1 MSELSE
7 TSRDLLQEIAALQ
20 ERIRELEQ
28 SAALRKREEDSL
40 RFSLQQLRLLIDTA
54 PDLFFLK
61 DLQYR
66 YLLVNAANARFFGR
80 GEEEILG
87 RTDFELMP
95 GEVARA
101 CRESDQRAVR
111 SRALVVN
118 VEPVG
123 ERFYETHKFPL
134 FVAGEVVGVAGIVRD
149 TTDHKRTEEALQN
162 SEELRNTILN
172 NVGAYIFLKDRGSRY
187 TYVNS
192 MVGRLFG
199 SSEQEII
206 GKDDTSFFSAASVEE
221 IRRSDRRVIEHGE
234 TVTREEVDLASA
246 DQAPRTYWTVKIPL
260 RDGSGSIY
268 GLCGISTDITAL
280 KRADEA
286 MKLNAER
293 TEALLQLNSM
303 TSASIHEIT
312 DFALEKAVELT
323 RSTIGYLAFVNE
335 DESIL
340 TMHSWSR
347 SAMAQ
352 CATEQKPIHYPVIA
366 TGLWGEAVRQRKP
379 IVTND
384 YASPNP
390 WKRGCPAG
398 HVEVI
403 RHMNIPV
410 FVESRIVLVAG
421 VGNKR
426 DDYHE
431 TDVQQLTL
439 LMEGMWRLIERKKSE
454 EALKSS
460 ESRLAN
466 IIEFLPDAT
475 FAIDL
480 DGKVISWNRALE
492 ELTGFSA
499 EEMVGRGNYEY
510 AIPLYGERRPI
521 SIDLLLSWDD
531 AIAGKYSF
539 IKKDGDTVYV
549 EAEMPFVR
557 RPSRLMRGKA
567 SLLRNERGDVT
578 GAIVSMRD
586 ITDKRRLESQLIQA
600 QKMEAIGTLA
610 GGVAHDFN
618 NILMGI
624 EGYVSLL
631 LQEIDPHHPHHEYLK
646 HIDEQVQ
653 SASGLTRQLLG
664 FARGGR
670 YEIQP
675 VDINK
680 LIKKSSSLFGRT
692 RKELTITRKF
702 DKNLWTVEVDRGQIE
717 QALLNLY
724 VNAWHAMP
732 AGGQLLLEARNV
744 TIGKDD
750 MMPHAMPLGHYVM
763 IRVSDTGI
771 GMDEETSKRIFDPF
785 FTTKKMGR
793 GSGLGLAMV
802 YGIVKGH
809 GGFIFVDSEPGRGAA
824 FTLYLPASDKKVL
837 EEKPPESHTLR
848 GSEVVLLV
856 DDEPTILAVSKAMLE
871 FLGYT
876 VHEATSGQEAIAFYR
891 KKKNDIGLVILDMIM
906 PELSGGETFDRIRE
920 LNPEAKVMLSSG
932 YSLDGQAQSIMD
944 RGCGGFIQKPFN
956 IEGLSRKIRE
966 VLDAPCRSRVTDAAA
981 AAPRDQEAQK
991 AADGESANFPVEDIP
1006 PPRDRSQ

>member
-1 MSELSE
+1 MSNPPRTNRE
-7 TSRDLLQEIAALQ
+7 LLQEIAALQ

-28 SAALRKREEDSL
+28 SADLQKGGTDPL
-40 RFSLQQLRLLIDTA
+40 KFSLQQLRLLIDTA

-80 GEEEILG
+80 REKEILG
-87 RTDFELMP
+87 STDFDLMP
-95 GEVARA
+95 EEAARF

-111 SRALVVN
+111 SRALVVT

-123 ERFYETHKFPL
+123 DRFYETHKFPL
-134 FVAGEVVGVAGIVRD
+134 IVGGDMVGVAGIVRD
-149 TTDHKRTEEALQN
+149 ITDHKRAEEELQN

-172 NVGAYIFLKDRGSRY
+172 NIGAYIYLKDMQYRY

-192 MVGRLFG
+192 KVCRLFG
-199 SSEQEII
+199 RNEQEII
-206 GKDDTSFFSAASVEE
+206 GNDDASFFSASSVEE
-221 IRRSDRRVIEHGE
+221 IKRSDRLVIEHGE
-234 TVTREEVDLASA
+234 TVTGEEIAVASS
-246 DQAPRTYWTVKIPL
+246 DEVPRTYWAVKIPL
-260 RDGSGSIY
+260 RDGDGSIY
-268 GLCGISTDITAL
+268 GLCGISTDITDR
-280 KRADEA
+280 KRAEVE

-303 TSASIHEIT
+303 TSASLHEIT

-323 RSTIGYLAFVNE
+323 GSAIGYLAFVNE
-335 DESIL
+335 NESIL

-352 CATEQKPIHYPVIA
+352 CATERKPIHYPVVA
-366 TGLWGEAVRQRKP
+366 TGLWGEAIRQRKP
-379 IVTND
+379 IITND
-384 YASPNP
+384 YSSPNP
-390 WKRGCPAG
+390 WKKGCPAG
-398 HVEVI
+398 HVEI
-403 RHMNIPV
+403 LRHMNVPV

-426 DDYHE
+426 DNYHE

-439 LMEGMWRLIERKKSE
+439 LMEGMWRLIERKRSE

-460 ESRLAN
+460 ESRLAS

-531 AIAGKYSF
+531 EIAGKYSF

-549 EAEMPFVR
+549 EEEMPFVR
-557 RPSRLMRGKA
+557 RPGRLMRGKA
-567 SLLRNERGDVT
+567 SLLRNEKGDVT

-586 ITDKRRLESQLIQA
+586 ITDQKRLESQLIQA

-631 LQEIDPHHPHHEYLK
+631 LQEIDPHYPHHEYLK

-675 VDINK
+675 VDMNR

-702 DKNLWTVEVDRGQIE
+702 GRNLWSVEVDRGQIE

-732 AGGQLLLEARNV
+732 AGGKLLLETRNM
-744 TIGKDD
+744 TIGEDD
-750 MMPHAMPLGHYVM
+750 VMPHAMPLGHYVM
-763 IRVSDTGI
+763 IRVADTGI
-771 GMDEETSKRIFDPF
+771 GMDEETSKRIFEPF

-802 YGIVKGH
+802 YGIIKGH
-809 GGFIFVDSEPGRGAA
+809 GGFIFVESKPVQGTA
-824 FTLYLPASDKKVL
+824 FTLYLPASGEKVP
-837 EEKPPESHTLR
+837 EEKPPELDMLR
-848 GSEVVLLV
+848 GSETILLV
-856 DDEPTILAVSKAMLE
+856 DDEPTILAVSKTMLE

-876 VHEATSGQEAIAFYR
+876 VHEASSGQEAIAIYR
-891 KKKNDIGLVILDMIM
+891 ERKNDIDLVILDMIM
-906 PELSGGETFDRIRE
+906 PELSGGETFDCIRE
-920 LNPEAKVMLSSG
+920 LYPDAKVMLSSG

-944 RGCGGFIQKPFN
+944 RGCSGFIQKPFN
-956 IEGLSRKIRE
+956 IEGLSGKVRK
-966 VLDAPCRSRVTDAAA
+966 VLDAPYRSRGRDTAPD
-981 AAPRDQEAQK
+981 APRDQGAQK
-991 AADGESANFPVEDIP
+991 AADGESTNFPPEDIP
-1006 PPRDRSQ
+1006 HSRNRSQ